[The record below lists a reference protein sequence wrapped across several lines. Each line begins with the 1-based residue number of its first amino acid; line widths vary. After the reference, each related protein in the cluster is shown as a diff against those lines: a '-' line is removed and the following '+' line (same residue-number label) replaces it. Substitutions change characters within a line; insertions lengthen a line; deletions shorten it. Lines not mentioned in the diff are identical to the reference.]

1 MTARSDQ
8 ELLHAAVDGA
18 LTDDEAARL
27 RERLAEDAALRA
39 EADRLRQLAGVVD
52 SLGPEDLPES
62 FSDRVM
68 EAVARSH
75 PEPATW
81 RGRVRAWLDQLLGRV
96 PGHLQQ
102 ERPGEAFVRRN
113 TGWAGGG
120 GIVAKRALWAAA
132 GLAVIII
139 LGVVYFNGT
148 RTVDQDAQGTI
159 GGAERYRGTQ
169 PSGVAV
175 TEGDVQ
181 KFLQSD
187 VFDRIIKDERV
198 LKLLENKEARA
209 LLAETDMTA
218 LFQRD
223 AVKAGLAEEGAEAA
237 LRRMQLHAALEDAE
251 ASAALRAR
259 GLYAALADPDA
270 LAALRSDK
278 TRSLL
283 ADPEV
288 AAALKNA
295 NVRAALADE
304 EFLAAALKNNRA
316 KLKENADFE
325 AALRAEKFRMLLA
338 DKLFAAA
345 LRSRAALKDKNFVSL
360 LGEEGFEAALKNS
373 RFQALLADEE
383 FTAAI
388 RNVRLR
394 ALMEDEGFQA
404 ALANARF
411 RALMADPDAIAALTR
426 NMAFVE
432 LLGSD
437 MNLRRAMQDG
447 AALDAAL
454 RNATESPSSEMPT
467 QNPPS
472 LPKPPPTK

>member
-1 MTARSDQ
+1 MTARTDK

-27 RERLAEDAALRA
+27 RERLAEEASLRA

-81 RGRVRAWLDQLLGRV
+81 RGRVRARLDQLLGRV

-102 ERPGEAFVRRN
+102 ERPGEAFVRWN

-120 GIVAKRALWAAA
+120 GIVAKKALWAAA
-132 GLAVIII
+132 GLAVVII

-209 LLAETDMTA
+209 LLAEEGMA
-218 LFQRD
+218 ELCARA
-223 AVKAGLAEEGAEAA
+223 AVKAGLTDEEVANALRGDGFRGVMADSEAA
-237 LRRMQLHAALEDAE
+237 AE
-251 ASAALRAR
+251 LTSRGLLVSLAHPDVLMALR
-259 GLYAALADPDA
+259 DET
-270 LAALRSDK
+270 
-278 TRSLL
+278 TRNMLL
-283 ADPEV
+283 DPEV
-288 AAALKNA
+288 AAELQKQGVQEGLKDPELVEIAIKESKGKGSAVERRKLAENA
-295 NVRAALADE
+295 DLD
-304 EFLAAALKNNRA
+304 AALKEN
-316 KLKENADFE
+316 KLRVLLANDTIG
-325 AALRAEKFRMLLA
+325 AALRADTKLAVMVAQPRFASVIGNAKVRALLNDKAWETAARGQKLQVML
-338 DKLFAAA
+338 DDTEFAADLARNKNLQLMLGNPDVLSAIQNPEFMEA
-345 LRSRAALKDKNFVSL
+345 LHSNRALSAALNSS
-360 LGEEGFEAALKNS
+360 ALDS
-373 RFQALLADEE
+373 
-383 FTAAI
+383 
-388 RNVRLR
+388 
-394 ALMEDEGFQA
+394 
-404 ALANARF
+404 ALARKK
-411 RALMADPDAIAALTR
+411 AA
-426 NMAFVE
+426 
-432 LLGSD
+432 
-437 MNLRRAMQDG
+437 
-447 AALDAAL
+447 
-454 RNATESPSSEMPT
+454 
-467 QNPPS
+467 
-472 LPKPPPTK
+472 KK